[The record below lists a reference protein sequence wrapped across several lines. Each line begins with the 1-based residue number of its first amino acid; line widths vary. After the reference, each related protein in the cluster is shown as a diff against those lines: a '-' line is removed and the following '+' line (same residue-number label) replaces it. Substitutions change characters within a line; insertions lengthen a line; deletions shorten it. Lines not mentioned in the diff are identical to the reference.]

1 MSRVLK
7 IEILET
13 VDELRKLLNSTENHK
28 IKERIQ
34 TLYWLKSEQVKSENA
49 IANLTGRHRTTISR
63 WLRNYRIGGI
73 NALLTKGKSTGRS
86 KKLNPEMEESLK
98 QELQDEAGFSSYR
111 EIQVWLRVV
120 HDVEMSYTGVH
131 QLVRYKLKAKL
142 KVPRP
147 VHVKQ
152 ELGAADNFKK
162 N

>member
-13 VDELRKLLNSTENHK
+13 VDELRELLGSTKNQN

-49 IANLTGRHRTTISR
+49 IANLTGKHRTTISR
-63 WLRNYRIGGI
+63 WLRSYRTGGI
-73 NALLTKGKSTGRS
+73 EALLTKGKSTGRTR
-86 KKLNPEMEESLK
+86 KLNSKIEESLK
-98 QELQDEAGFSSYR
+98 QELQDEQGFSSYK
-111 EIQVWLRVV
+111 EIQIWLQVV
-120 HDVEMSYTGVH
+120 HDLEMSYTGVH
-131 QLVRYKLKAKL
+131 QLVRYRLKAKL

-147 VHVKQ
+147 VHIKQ
-152 ELGAADNFKK
+152 EEGAAENFKK

>member
-63 WLRNYRIGGI
+63 WLRNYRRGGI

-86 KKLNPEMEESLK
+86 KKLNPEIEESLK

-152 ELGAADNFKK
+152 EPGAADNF
-162 N
+162 